1 MEEHVRIQMQVIG
14 SDRYST
20 RFTLIEKLW
29 YVVRF
34 AHSATSLYE
43 MEDFQSGILV

>member
-14 SDRYST
+14 G
-20 RFTLIEKLW
+20 FTLIEKLW
-29 YVVRF
+29 YVVLF